1 MKLYQVRKGQFV
13 FFENELYKVYSINP
27 LARKSVHM
35 YRVKDMEQA
44 TSRAE
49 EITFHR
55 PQHMDSFMF
64 YGKRYTLREDL
75 EPGIDDFILVTKPDP
90 EPMSH
95 YGLNEFE
102 KVEQIDGRTVLTSR
116 QNIVKRK
123 EFILMSEGMAE
134 GALDIS
140 YQDPSKVTEEQQLA
154 DQRLERKLSREQEIQ
169 PNIGDIYLNL
179 HDGGRSM
186 VVAVVDDD
194 VYLGHGEKFKIK
206 ELLDSDNWTLVYV
219 NTDFVL

>member
-13 FFENELYKVYSINP
+13 FYENELYKVYSINP

-44 TSRAE
+44 TGKADE
-49 EITFHR
+49 LTYHR

-64 YGKRYTLREDL
+64 YGKRYTLREDR
-75 EPGIDDFILVTKPDP
+75 EPEVDGFVLVTKPDP

-102 KVEQIDGRTVLTSR
+102 KVDQLEGKTVLTSR
-116 QNIVKRK
+116 QNIIKRK
-123 EFILMSEGMAE
+123 EFIVMSDGMDE
-134 GALDIS
+134 GARDIS
-140 YQDPSKVTEEQQLA
+140 YQNPEIVTEDQLEA
-154 DQRLERKLSREQEIQ
+154 DRRLERKLSREQEIQ

-179 HDGGRSM
+179 HDGSRSM
-186 VVAVVDDD
+186 VVAVVEDD
-194 VYLGHGEKFKIK
+194 VYLGHGEKFPIR
-206 ELLDSDNWTLVYV
+206 ELLNSDHWTLVYV

>member
-13 FFENELYKVYSINP
+13 FYQNELYKVYSINP

-44 TSRAE
+44 ISKAE
-49 EITFHR
+49 EITYHK

-75 EPGIDDFILVTKPDP
+75 EPEEGGFVLVTKPDP

-102 KVEQIDGRTVLTSR
+102 KVEQLEGKTVMTSR
-116 QNIVKRK
+116 QNIIKRK
-123 EFILMSEGMAE
+123 EFMVMSEGMDG
-134 GALDIS
+134 GARDIS
-140 YQDPSKVTEEQQLA
+140 YQDPSAVTEDQLEA
-154 DQRLERKLSREQEIQ
+154 DKRLERKLSREQEIQ

-179 HDGGRSM
+179 HDGSRSM
-186 VVAVVDDD
+186 VVAVVEDD
-194 VYLGHGEKFKIK
+194 VYLGHGQKFPIK
-206 ELLDSDNWTLVYV
+206 ELLNSDHWTLVYV